1 MKVLL
6 FTHEQDIDGMGS
18 IVLSHYASFDFD
30 YITCKTFEVND
41 KVKKVIDDQSIYNY
55 DYIFVTDICIKEP
68 LLKFINEDNLLKNKI
83 QILDHH
89 KSEIDEG
96 NDKYPF
102 VKIEVANAKG
112 KVSGTSL
119 YYDYLIKNNYLEKND
134 ILDKYVEWTRAYDTW
149 EWKKD
154 NDLHGRMLH
163 IIFETIGFQKY
174 IEFAIE
180 LINNKLVFQD
190 EYLKIIDAFNNKLN
204 KDMKVILDD
213 MRLYNLNINNQDYHI
228 GYVKCPYKYRND
240 LNEYVMLDNKNN
252 IDTLGMIMTD
262 KETVSY
268 RNIKDIDA
276 SIIGSYFGGKGHKTA
291 ASHPKDNELFKE
303 VLKELYEN

>member
-18 IVLSHYASFDFD
+18 IILSHYASFDFD

-41 KVKKVIDDQSIYNY
+41 KVQKVIDDQTIYNY
-55 DYIFVTDICIKEP
+55 DFIFVTDICIKEP
-68 LLKFINEDNLLKNKI
+68 LLSFINEDGLLKNKL

-96 NDKYPF
+96 NNKYEF
-102 VKIEVANAKG
+102 VKIEVSNSKG

-119 YYDYLIKNNYLEKND
+119 YYDYLVKNHYLEKND
-134 ILDKYVEWTRAYDTW
+134 ILDKYVEWTREYDTW
-149 EWKKD
+149 EWKKY
-154 NDLHGRMLH
+154 NDFHGRMLH
-163 IIFETIGFQKY
+163 IIFETIGYLKY
-174 IEFAIE
+174 IDFAIS
-180 LINNKLVFQD
+180 LINNNLVFTD
-190 EYLKIIDAFNNKLN
+190 DYLKIIDDFNAKLER
-204 KDMKVILDD
+204 DTQVILKD
-213 MRLYNLNINNQDYHI
+213 MRLYELSINHQHYRI

-252 IDTLGMIMTD
+252 IDTLGMIMID

-276 SIIGSYFGGKGHKTA
+276 SVIGSYFGGKGHKAA
-291 ASHPKDNELFKE
+291 ASHPKDNKLFKK
-303 VLKELYEN
+303 VLKEIYES